1 MHPSITRRAAV
12 FAAALACAAA
22 AGAQQ
27 GQTIKIAWI
36 DPMSGAAATAVG
48 QLKAAQL
55 LAEEFNRK
63 GTSGVRFEVLAFDSK
78 LSPPEAVA
86 ALRSAIDQGVQYV
99 LHGVGSGVSLAL
111 IEALERHNA
120 RNKGKEVIYFNHG
133 AIDPELTN
141 EKCSYW
147 HFRVDAHGGM
157 KVATVT
163 TYLKDLPEAKKIYLF
178 NQNYAHGQQVS
189 QAARQMLKEKR
200 PDMAIVGDDL
210 VPLLQV
216 RDFSPYVA
224 KIRQSGADSVMTGN
238 WGTDFSLFV
247 RALQDA
253 GLHQVKL
260 YTYYGH
266 EVGNPTVLA
275 SSPDVKA
282 YSISYAHHNMGEPI
296 ASILREFKQRTGED
310 FTQTS
315 LYNSFALLDA
325 AFAQTGSTDP
335 VKVAAALEGMRINS
349 FNGAIHMRKE
359 DHQLQQGMYV
369 TQWQKAGGQYTY
381 DSENTGYTFVPIK
394 YIAPEQAS
402 TPTTCQMKRPS

>member
-1 MHPSITRRAAV
+1 MHPFITRRAAV

-27 GQTIKIAWI
+27 GQTVKIAWI
-36 DPMSGAAATAVG
+36 DPMSGAAALAVN
-48 QLKAAQL
+48 QLKASQL
-55 LAEEFNRK
+55 LAEEFSRK
-63 GTSGVRFEVLAFDSK
+63 GASGVRFEVLSFDSK
-78 LSPPEAVA
+78 LSPTEAVA

-99 LHGVGSGVSLAL
+99 MHGVGSSVSLAL
-111 IEALERHNA
+111 VEALERHNA
-120 RNKGKEVIYFNHG
+120 RNKGREVLYFNHG

-163 TYLKDLPEAKKIYLF
+163 TYLQDLPEAKKIYLF

-189 QAARQMLKEKR
+189 KAARQMLKEKR
-200 PDMAIVGDDL
+200 PDMEIVGDDL
-210 VPLLQV
+210 IPLLQV
-216 RDFSPYVA
+216 RDFAPYVA
-224 KIRQSGADSVMTGN
+224 KIRQSGADAIMTGN

-266 EVGNPTVLA
+266 DAGNPTVLA

-296 ASILREFKQRTGED
+296 ASILQEFKKRTGED

-315 LYNSFALLDA
+315 IYHSFALLDA
-325 AFAQTGSTDP
+325 AFAQTASTDP
-335 VKVAAALEGMRINS
+335 VQVAAALEGMQITS

-369 TQWQKAGGQYTY
+369 TQWQKTSAQYPR
-381 DSENTGYTFVPIK
+381 DAENTGYTFAPVQ
-394 YIAPEQAS
+394 YIDPAQAS
-402 TPTTCQMKRPS
+402 TPTTCRMKRPA